1 MLAFKKKAK
10 TISRFWEGSIIAFQL
25 QNGQWEKGE
34 ITKLQND
41 SIYIKPLAIIY
52 NFMSIDTLSIP
63 IMGVTLADIYALPK
77 NGVTVDYIN
86 GSFQMS
92 KTGSKVKW
100 YWIKSGWIF
109 IVGAAGYAGL
119 NIVNGILQ
127 NNFSFS
133 KNKVKLGV
141 SALVFLG
148 GILLHR
154 SYKPTLQLGKKY
166 HLEILKLSLK

>member
-10 TISRFWEGSIIAFQL
+10 TLSRFWEGSIIAFQL

-77 NGVTVDYIN
+77 NGVTIDYIN
-86 GSFQMS
+86 GSFEMS

-100 YWIKSGWIF
+100 Y
-109 IVGAAGYAGL
+109 
-119 NIVNGILQ
+119 
-127 NNFSFS
+127 
-133 KNKVKLGV
+133 
-141 SALVFLG
+141 
-148 GILLHR
+148 
-154 SYKPTLQLGKKY
+154 
-166 HLEILKLSLK
+166 